1 MVDNGI
7 KFFGADGFKLS
18 DAQEEEIETLLDQD
32 NPDLPRP
39 VGTDIVHFSDYFE
52 GAQKYLSYLKSTI
65 DVNLEGLKITLD
77 GANGST
83 STSTFL
89 IWRFRSDTETI
100 GQMVIILMIIVGQ
113 LILNY

>member
-1 MVDNGI
+1 MELSSSVQMVLNYLML
-7 KFFGADGFKLS
+7 KRK
-18 DAQEEEIETLLDQD
+18 IETLLDQD

-83 STSTFL
+83 SALAPFL
-89 IWRFRSDTETI
+89 FGDLEADTETI
-100 GQMVIILMIIVGQ
+100 GRQMVIILMIIVGQ